1 MSANNERLGRME
13 MQQKEPQQNGSR
25 DAASLFPIDRTLG
38 LDELMDRVRA
48 EVNRRR
54 AAQAIEHDGEEIGK
68 GPSDRLPRWLPA
80 SRHLPA
86 KPAYTLSELLQFAD
100 EEFVAT
106 AYRVL
111 LRRPPDSNGMA
122 HYLVA
127 LRNGH
132 LSKVEILGA
141 IRFSEEGRK
150 TDVHVDGLLIPY
162 KLHGLRRVPIL
173 GRFLAFSLALKN
185 LPWLSRYLQTME
197 GSSARAT
204 QDMGHLINRIDEE
217 VERRLEVVDEE
228 VSTKA
233 TLANVRFLE
242 SRVEQLESKIEQ
254 ILATQASKDNEVAQI
269 REVARSI
276 EQRLVM
282 LDEHEASL
290 RKDLVAT
297 RRGIL
302 DLQRK
307 ALAGA
312 QAPAV
317 KVESVGTEPA
327 NAESIFNAEYVSFE
341 DAFRGSRDDIKE
353 RASQYLSTFAEASIE
368 PGNGR
373 ILDLGCG
380 RGEWLELLAEKG
392 FAATGVDMN
401 ASMLDECRE
410 RGLDVVEGDAVA
422 YLASLEDASVSAI
435 TSMHLVEHLPHDVM
449 IRLIDEAHRVLRPGG
464 VLVLETPN
472 PENITVGSCWFYM
485 DPTHRN
491 PIPPALLEW
500 TLSNRGFDAVEVHRL
515 DKNRATSG
523 ITPWPDDMPGAEGFN
538 RLLAYFNVAPDY
550 AAIGRKA

>member
-1 MSANNERLGRME
+1 MSSNNECLGRME
-13 MQQKEPQQNGSR
+13 MQQQEPKN
-25 DAASLFPIDRTLG
+25 LFPVDRTLG
-38 LDELMDRVRA
+38 LDELMERVRA
-48 EVNRRR
+48 EVTRRR
-54 AAQAIEHDGEEIGK
+54 AAQATEHDGEETGK
-68 GPSDRLPRWLPA
+68 GPADRLPRWFPA
-80 SRHLPA
+80 SGNLPA
-86 KPAYTLSELLQFAD
+86 KPAYSLDELLQFAD

-111 LRRPPDSNGMA
+111 LRRPPDSAGMA
-122 HYLVA
+122 HYLEA

-162 KLHGLRRVPIL
+162 KLHELRRIPIL
-173 GRFLAFSLALKN
+173 GRLLAFSLALKN
-185 LPWLSRYLQTME
+185 LPRLSRYLQTME
-197 GSSARAT
+197 SSSARAT
-204 QDMGHLINRIDEE
+204 QDMGRLINRIDEA

-228 VSTKA
+228 MSGRA
-233 TLANVRFLE
+233 TLASVRFLE
-242 SRVEQLESKIEQ
+242 SRVEQLESRMEQ
-254 ILATQASKDNEVAQI
+254 MLSAQALKDKEVADI
-269 REVARSI
+269 REFARSI

-290 RKDLVAT
+290 REAVVAT
-297 RRGIL
+297 RRGVL

-307 ALAGA
+307 AMANV
-312 QAPAV
+312 QASSV
-317 KVESVGTEPA
+317 KAESVGGGSA
-327 NAESIFNAEYVSFE
+327 NAESIFDAEYASFE
-341 DAFRGSRDDIKE
+341 KAFRGSREDIKE
-353 RASQYLSTFAEASIE
+353 RAAEYLSTFAEAAIE

-380 RGEWLELLAEKG
+380 RGEWLELLSEKG
-392 FAATGVDMN
+392 FTATGVDMN
-401 ASMLDECRE
+401 TSMLDECRE
-410 RGLDVVEGDAVA
+410 LGLDVVEGDAVA

-449 IRLIDEAHRVLRPGG
+449 IRLIDEAHRVLKPGG
-464 VLVLETPN
+464 ILVLETPN

-500 TLSNRGFDAVEVHRL
+500 TLSNRGFDTVALKRL

-523 ITPWPDDMPGAEGFN
+523 IAPWSEDVPGAEGFN
-538 RLLAYFNVAPDY
+538 RLLAYFNAAPDY